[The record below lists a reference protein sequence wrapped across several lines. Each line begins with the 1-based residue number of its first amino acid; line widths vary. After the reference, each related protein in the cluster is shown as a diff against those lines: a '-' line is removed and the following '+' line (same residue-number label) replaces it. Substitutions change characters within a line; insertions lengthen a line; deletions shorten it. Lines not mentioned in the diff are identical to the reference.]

1 MGSQFK
7 GYIIGVLAAALYG
20 MNPLFALPLYSEGMN
35 TDSVLLIRYA
45 IAIPIIGL
53 MCVFRGR
60 TLRVDFRQLMV
71 LIALGVVMGFSSL
84 GLFLSYRYMDAGIA
98 STLLFVYPLMVAVI
112 MTLVFHERFT
122 LRTGICLAMAMGGI
136 LLLYNGDGS
145 QTLSLTGVMLVM
157 VSSLSYAIY
166 IVAVNTRLVKSIA
179 TLPLTF
185 YVLLFGS
192 LVFAVRLLDT
202 GDFMLPADMFSWGC
216 ALCLSILPTTLS
228 LILTTMAI
236 QRIGSTPTAILGV
249 FEPVTALVFGVI
261 VFGEILTGRD
271 VTGLLLILTAVCY
284 VIAGDSVGLRLNRVR
299 KMFPRR
305 HRRS

>member
-1 MGSQFK
+1 MSSQFK

-45 IAIPIIGL
+45 IAIPIIGI
-53 MCVFRGR
+53 MSVSRGR
-60 TLRVDFRQLMV
+60 SLKVDFRQLMV
-71 LIALGVVMGFSSL
+71 LVALGLIMGLSSL

-122 LRTGICLAMAMGGI
+122 LRTGACLAMAMTGI
-136 LLLYNGDGS
+136 LLLYNGDGGS
-145 QTLSLTGVMLVM
+145 TLSLPGVMWVM
-157 VSSLSYAIY
+157 VSSLSYAVY
-166 IVAVNTRLVKSIA
+166 IVAVNSRLVKSIA
-179 TLPLTF
+179 TLSLTF

-192 LVFAVRLLDT
+192 LIFGVRIIQSGEFT
-202 GDFMLPADMFSWGC
+202 LPPDAFSWCC
-216 ALCLSILPTTLS
+216 ALCLSILPTAVS

-249 FEPVTALVFGVI
+249 FEPVTALFFGVA
-261 VFGEILTGRD
+261 VFGEVLTVRD
-271 VTGLLLILTAVCY
+271 VIGLLLILTAVCY
-284 VIAGDSVGLRLNRVR
+284 VIAGERVSLRMNRVR

-305 HRRS
+305 HRHS